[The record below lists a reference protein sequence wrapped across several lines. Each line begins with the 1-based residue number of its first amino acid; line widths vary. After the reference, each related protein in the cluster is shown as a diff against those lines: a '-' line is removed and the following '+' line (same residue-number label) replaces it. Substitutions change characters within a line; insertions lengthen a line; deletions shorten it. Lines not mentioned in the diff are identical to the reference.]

1 MEKRKKWYE
10 RFNDEL
16 FNMYNS
22 TGESTAVH
30 IVRDIVNNI
39 NTKEKWIDV
48 VSMDTYDADNNYG
61 GNLNLNFNWII
72 VELFPRITK
81 PEYKEYLEI
90 LPDDDEYIKSYKK
103 NQNRRIREENRYI
116 TWHVA
121 HEDIERH
128 RIRNR
133 QGEKYIVLCYL
144 YNKNKGKTIEPEYD
158 YKITAI
164 SRISQNQIDY
174 IVNNTMYLRERIRK
188 NKRPTLEILNVSSGK
203 TNSNK
208 KSNK

>member
-121 HEDIERH
+121 HEDIE
-128 RIRNR
+128 
-133 QGEKYIVLCYL
+133 
-144 YNKNKGKTIEPEYD
+144 
-158 YKITAI
+158 TA
-164 SRISQNQIDY
+164 QNQKP
-174 IVNNTMYLRERIRK
+174 TRRK
-188 NKRPTLEILNVSSGK
+188 IYCSLLFI
-203 TNSNK
+203 
-208 KSNK
+208 